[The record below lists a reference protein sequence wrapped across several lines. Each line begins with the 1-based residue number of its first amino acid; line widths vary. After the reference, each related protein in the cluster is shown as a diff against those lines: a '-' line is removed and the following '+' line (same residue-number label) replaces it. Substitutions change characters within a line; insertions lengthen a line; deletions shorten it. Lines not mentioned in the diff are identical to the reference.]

1 MMHHC
6 SSPPPSSELRL
17 SAEARNL
24 GEEST
29 GRVCVARG
37 RELLVLSSLGEG
49 KEGKREEGKGGGYA
63 GLDTA
68 DKELRGAGGMDRGK
82 PSEEQGQ
89 EMQ

>member
-1 MMHHC
+1 MMHPC
-6 SSPPPSSELRL
+6 CSPPPSPELRL

-37 RELLVLSSLGEG
+37 RELLVLSSLREGREG
-49 KEGKREEGKGGGYA
+49 KAEEGKGGAYA

-68 DKELRGAGGMDRGK
+68 DKELRGAGGTDRRALGRA
-82 PSEEQGQ
+82 GQ
-89 EMQ
+89 EM